1 MSTTAIVL
9 IIIIVVLILSA
20 LLAVSPPS
28 FNVQY
33 KCGESADKTR
43 LCVISEEQLES
54 LIKHNNDVV
63 AKLREINESKS
74 CKFSQASLKAAK

>member
-1 MSTTAIVL
+1 MIASLIVP
-9 IIIIVVLILSA
+9 A
-20 LLAVSPPS
+20 LLVVSAPS

-74 CKFSQASLKAAK
+74 CKFVEASLK

>member
-1 MSTTAIVL
+1 MITALIVP
-9 IIIIVVLILSA
+9 V
-20 LLAVSPPS
+20 LLAVSAPS

-33 KCGESADKTR
+33 KCGEAADKVR

-63 AKLREINESKS
+63 AKLREIKESRS
-74 CKFSQASLKAAK
+74 CKFIEASLKGPE

>member
-1 MSTTAIVL
+1 MIVTL
-9 IIIIVVLILSA
+9 VLPA
-20 LLAVSPPS
+20 LLAVSPPN

-33 KCGESADKTR
+33 KCGEAADKVR

-63 AKLREINESKS
+63 AKLREIHESKS
-74 CKFSQASLKAAK
+74 CKFSQASLKAIE

>member
-1 MSTTAIVL
+1 MIITLVL
-9 IIIIVVLILSA
+9 PA
-20 LLAVSPPS
+20 LLVVSPPS

-33 KCGESADKTR
+33 KCGEAADKTR
-43 LCVISEEQLES
+43 LCVISEEQLET

-74 CKFSQASLKAAK
+74 CKFSQASLKAIE